1 MGMSMIAKQT
11 LRTCVGQR
19 GTWPYMAPE
28 MYDATIAKTA
38 LADMWAVG
46 VIIVEMVQ
54 RKPIYGGMKDAEIM
68 GRVMGCGGRRP
79 LGPPLRDLPQWCMEV
94 CSPCFSINSANR
106 LTAEA
111 MSEVIASDMPCDE
124 DHDVEDD

>member
-11 LRTCVGQR
+11 LRTCVGKR
-19 GTWPYMAPE
+19 GTVPYMAPE

-46 VIIVEMVQ
+46 VIIVEMIE
-54 RKPIYGGMKDAEIM
+54 RKPIYGGMNDAEIM

-79 LGPPLRDLPQWCMEV
+79 LGPPLADLPQWRMEV
-94 CSPCFSINSANR
+94 RSPCFSLNSANR
-106 LTAEA
+106 PTAEA
-111 MSEVIASDMPCDE
+111 MSEVIASEMPGDE
-124 DHDVEDD
+124 NHDVDDD